1 MNKHKDKTFFSLNRK
16 DDSLSDRVIIVRE
29 FLGVS
34 YMEAL
39 TQSGIVLATATR
51 YTQSKHGVSGWVCV
65 LASNK
70 WKFSKP
76 LPNREAAIRELRYMT
91 GEL

>member
-1 MNKHKDKTFFSLNRK
+1 MNKHKDKTVFSLKR
-16 DDSLSDRVIIVRE
+16 DGSVADRVIVVRE
-29 FLGVS
+29 FLGVA
-34 YMEAL
+34 YIEAL

-51 YTQSKHGVSGWVCV
+51 YTQAKHGVSGWVCV

-70 WKFSKP
+70 WKYSTP
-76 LPNREAAIRELRYMT
+76 LPSKEAAIRELRYMT